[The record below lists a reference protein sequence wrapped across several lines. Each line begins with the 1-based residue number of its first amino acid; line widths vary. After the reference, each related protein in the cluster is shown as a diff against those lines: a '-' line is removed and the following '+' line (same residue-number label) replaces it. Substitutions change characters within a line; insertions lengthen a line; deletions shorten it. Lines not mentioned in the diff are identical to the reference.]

1 MANAAKRQKNGYI
14 FEKKSGD
21 LLEQWPSGSREV
33 YLSAPYLPKRLLR
46 RKNVSAPLPLPFD
59 ILASYGIINAART
72 VHDTSYYCNYRNKA
86 FVSVLITTQGVADV
100 RINDKSYTLKRHSVF
115 VSNAGVETRI
125 TVKKDWHVLWFHMS
139 ESWRFSG
146 GSAAIV
152 ENADTAEI
160 LHCADVYLKEA
171 FRPRRNL
178 HLLDLCAQM
187 LVLRLRELF
196 ATPAD
201 TPKKLV
207 EILETIRMNPATE
220 ISAKTSAKRLAISVY
235 ELDKLSLAVCG
246 YKFRK
251 AVENIKMEHARAMLC
266 KKTPVAEVAKTLGY
280 ADQAAFSKAFKR
292 FHKIPPSRYFFGK
305 VSTRPPQRLPRV

>member
-1 MANAAKRQKNGYI
+1 MARKGKDGYI

-46 RKNVSAPLPLPFD
+46 RKNVSAPRPLPFD

-115 VSNAGVETRI
+115 VSNARVETRI

-139 ESWRFSG
+139 ESWRLAG
-146 GSAAIV
+146 ALAAV
-152 ENADTAEI
+152 AENADTAEI

-171 FRPRRNL
+171 FSPRRNL

-196 ATPAD
+196 AAPAD
-201 TPKKLV
+201 TPKKLA
-207 EILETIRMNPATE
+207 EIFETIRMNPAAE
-220 ISAKTSAKRLAISVY
+220 SSAKAAAKKLCTTVY
-235 ELDKLSLAVCG
+235 ELDKLSLAICG
-246 YKFRK
+246 VKFRN
-251 AVENIKMEHARAMLC
+251 AVENIKMERARALLC
-266 KKTPVAEVAKTLGY
+266 EKTPVADVAKTLGY
-280 ADQAAFSKAFKR
+280 ADQASFSKAFKR
-292 FHKIPPSRYFFGK
+292 FHKTQPSRYFSK
-305 VSTRPPQRLPRV
+305 K